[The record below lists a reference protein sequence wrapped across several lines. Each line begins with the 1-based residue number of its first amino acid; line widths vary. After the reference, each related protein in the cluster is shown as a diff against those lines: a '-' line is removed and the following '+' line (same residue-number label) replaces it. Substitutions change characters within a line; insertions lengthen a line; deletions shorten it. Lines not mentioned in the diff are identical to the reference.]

1 VNKNRL
7 ITINRLK
14 TRLELYGYNNTR
26 IYIENFYNE
35 LYKYSCCL
43 YDSDENV
50 VKIESAKYYEFGIL
64 DILYNKEIKFNLYK
78 RLKFE
83 IKNRIIKLIMK
94 SNIKK
99 LEKDK
104 KESLSD
110 FLKSIRN
117 KELKN
122 RNIRW

>member
-1 VNKNRL
+1 MLNKNKIDR
-7 ITINRLK
+7 IERLK
-14 TRLELYGYNNTR
+14 NKLELYGYDKTKS
-26 IYIENFYNE
+26 YIEKFYNPICTTFINE
-35 LYKYSCCL
+35 LEEKKLNNSL
-43 YDSDENV
+43 
-50 VKIESAKYYEFGIL
+50 YYEIGII
-64 DILYNKEIKFNLYK
+64 DTLYYKNIKFSLYK

-94 SNIKK
+94 LNIKK

-104 KESLSD
+104 KDNLSD

-122 RNIRW
+122 RNIKWWFK